1 MRARVT
7 LVADAFNPLRSM
19 QVVEVSEH
27 LTIRTFLDG
36 RGIKE
41 FPVPTICL
49 RNGRPL
55 LRRDWAGTVIDHDNI
70 VAFIAQPL
78 GGGGGGGGKNPLTTV
93 LMVAVMVVA
102 MVLGQY
108 YVGPMLASSL
118 GVTSA
123 AGIATVG
130 AISTAA
136 IASVGMMAVGALV
149 SAPSPATPSLN
160 WGGGGGVAPSPT
172 YSLTASG
179 NQARLGQPIP
189 EIFGRHKVVFDLAA
203 TPYQEYV
210 AGEQYLFQLH
220 CIGVG
225 QYRLDALMIDDTPLA
240 SFEEVQYQVVPP
252 GAAVTLMDAWVVTA
266 VEVAGQELKGPN
278 QLTNGET
285 GWVGPFVANPAA
297 TTAHHIGID
306 VVFTNGLYYANNSG
320 TLDPKTVNWEV
331 WGRRIDDLGAALG
344 DFILLAAETY
354 TAATNTQI
362 RLSYKYAV
370 ASARWEVRLRRIN
383 DRDQDGR
390 TAHEIRWGE
399 MRSYLEGS
407 PDYGDV
413 TLLAIKMRA
422 TDNLSQRSSR
432 LINGIVTRK
441 LPIWSPDTG
450 WSEPVPTQAIAPVAA
465 YIMRAANG
473 AQLADTRQ
481 DLDMLWRLHSVW
493 EARGDRFS
501 GVFDTTTTAWEALVK
516 VLRTGRAAPYQQGGI
531 VRYIRDEPRTL
542 PAALFNGRNI
552 VRGSF
557 AIEYVMPGEDTADA
571 VTVEFF
577 DEITWKI
584 AEITAAQRGGAI
596 RVLTPSEMI
605 NAPPEKPGRVQM
617 FGITNRDHAG
627 REACFLVA
635 CNIYRRRLP
644 TWKTELDGM
653 ILSYGELVAVSHPM
667 PAWGQ
672 GGELVEWDET
682 AGILT
687 LSEPVRWSDGQA
699 HFMALRRRDG
709 RLDDPVEIE
718 PAPGGDPFQI
728 RALDPLPITPDTGG
742 DRERTYYAL
751 GPGTTWAQRVL
762 VRSLRPRSRQVEIS
776 GICEDDRVHVN

>member
-19 QVVEVSEH
+19 QVVEVDRVV
-27 LTIRTFLDG
+27 TIRAFLDG
-36 RGIKE
+36 RGIDE

-55 LRRDWAGTVIDHDNI
+55 LRRHWAGTVIEHDDI
-70 VAFIAQPL
+70 VAFVAQPL
-78 GGGGGGGGKNPLTTV
+78 GGGGSGGGKNPLTTV

-203 TPYQEYV
+203 TPYQEYL

-240 SFEEVQYQVVPP
+240 SFEEVQYQIVPP

-278 QLTNGET
+278 TLTTGET

-297 TTAHHIGID
+297 TTTHHIGID

-320 TLDPKTVNWEV
+320 TLDPKTVTWEV
-331 WGRRIDDLGAALG
+331 WGRRIDDLGTALE
-344 DFILLAAETY
+344 DFALLAAETY

-362 RLSYKYAV
+362 RLSYKYPV
-370 ASARWEVRLRRIN
+370 ASARWEIKLRRTN

-441 LPIWSPDTG
+441 LPI
-450 WSEPVPTQAIAPVAA
+450 
-465 YIMRAANG
+465 
-473 AQLADTRQ
+473 
-481 DLDMLWRLHSVW
+481 
-493 EARGDRFS
+493 
-501 GVFDTTTTAWEALVK
+501 
-516 VLRTGRAAPYQQGGI
+516 
-531 VRYIRDEPRTL
+531 
-542 PAALFNGRNI
+542 
-552 VRGSF
+552 
-557 AIEYVMPGEDTADA
+557 
-571 VTVEFF
+571 
-577 DEITWKI
+577 
-584 AEITAAQRGGAI
+584 
-596 RVLTPSEMI
+596 
-605 NAPPEKPGRVQM
+605 
-617 FGITNRDHAG
+617 
-627 REACFLVA
+627 
-635 CNIYRRRLP
+635 
-644 TWKTELDGM
+644 
-653 ILSYGELVAVSHPM
+653 
-667 PAWGQ
+667 
-672 GGELVEWDET
+672 
-682 AGILT
+682 
-687 LSEPVRWSDGQA
+687 
-699 HFMALRRRDG
+699 
-709 RLDDPVEIE
+709 
-718 PAPGGDPFQI
+718 
-728 RALDPLPITPDTGG
+728 
-742 DRERTYYAL
+742 
-751 GPGTTWAQRVL
+751 
-762 VRSLRPRSRQVEIS
+762 
-776 GICEDDRVHVN
+776 